1 MKATILI
8 GLPMSGK
15 STYAKANKGNAV
27 IIDRDCIRMMLTGE
41 DDKFRG
47 FDVENESIV
56 VYTSFD
62 ILNHCKHINK
72 DVIIANTNCNL
83 SKLQNLIYSLRHDEI
98 EFIMIDT
105 PKSVCVSRL
114 PADAQHMIPII
125 DKFEEEMKITY
136 DSLVGVGINI
146 KIISWQLGKFVV

>member
-15 STYAKANKGNAV
+15 STYAKANKGDAV
-27 IIDRDCIRMMLTGE
+27 IIDCDYLRMMLSGE
-41 DDKFRG
+41 DDKYKAFNK
-47 FDVENESIV
+47 DNESIV
-56 VYTSFD
+56 WEIFYD
-62 ILNHCKHINK
+62 ILNHCKHVNK

-83 SKLQNLIYSLRHDEI
+83 GKLKVFLDIFKGSEI

-114 PADAQHMIPII
+114 PSDAQHIVEII
-125 DKFEEEMKITY
+125 DKMEKEMRVTC
-136 DSLVGVGINI
+136 DWLREAGIDV
-146 KIISWQLGKFVV
+146 KIIR